1 MSQPART
8 LLTMSL
14 NAYIEAANALKEVAD
29 LETSRNPLGLSRNK
43 KPEILKQHRVLFE
56 TGRKLFVF
64 GTINAGKNVKLT
76 RLGDI

>member
-1 MSQPART
+1 MPQAART

-14 NAYIEAANALKEVAD
+14 NAYIEAANALREVAD
-29 LETSRNPLGLSRNK
+29 LETSRNPLGLSRTK

-64 GTINAGKNVKLT
+64 ATINASKNVN
-76 RLGDI
+76 